1 MFGNNSINYR
11 DAYRNYIA
19 NFKQSSGNYKGI
31 IGDNSDNYIYPAP
44 VNAYT
49 PNAFGIYNMLGNVN
63 EWVSDIYRPLSFLD
77 VADLN
82 PFRGNEYKE
91 VDYSDT
97 SKLRDEKGY
106 IKMKLQSN
114 DEISKRTNYNR
125 AVEADK
131 NDGDAASGSS
141 YSYGAS
147 SLINNKSRVFKGG
160 SWDDRE
166 YWLNPGRRRFLDEEK
181 SSSTVGF
188 RCAMSFYGTIATQ
201 PR

>member
-1 MFGNNSINYR
+1 
-11 DAYRNYIA
+11 
-19 NFKQSSGNYKGI
+19 
-31 IGDNSDNYIYPAP
+31 
-44 VNAYT
+44 
-49 PNAFGIYNMLGNVN
+49 MLGNVN

-91 VDYSDT
+91 IDYSDT

-106 IKMKLQSN
+106 IKMKLQTN

-131 NDGDAASGSS
+131 SDGDAASGSS
-141 YSYGAS
+141 YSYGVS
-147 SLINNKSRVFKGG
+147 TLINNKSRVYKGG